1 MKPFAR
7 HSAVAVLVLSALFPS
22 GVFLPSARAEAILQC
37 FNLSHNEIAAR
48 IPEIAE
54 AGYSA
59 LWVPPPTKA
68 NGGMS
73 VGYDLYDPFDIGS
86 TDLRGQYPTRYGTKA
101 DLLNLIDVAHRFG
114 MRVYFDNVMNHRA
127 YDVPG
132 YNETT
137 PVDVYPGMVAEDF
150 HLRVTSDGYYRKWD
164 NIEWGRETAWDVMY
178 RPLSDLIDIA
188 HENLWSDG
196 WGPCNGNFGHKMTDW
211 YAKPY
216 IVRHAYRRED
226 TWKLFDRMP
235 VPWKKNEDYG
245 VGDRALQN
253 TAPDNGV
260 NLYTGFGN
268 SAWNPEDP
276 ATKALFEEYAAWFRD
291 NDASNGVSMTLI
303 ENYPNFYAEK
313 VDDYLNRAVRWLI
326 DTTHVDG
333 LRLDAVKHVP
343 YEFFGDAYGDNKDSS
358 DFGYLGQAQWQFNM
372 TRGFND
378 WTNHRNTVFS
388 NDGPRDD
395 LMAFGEHLGGQPAQ
409 QPYIDAGMRLVD
421 SDLRSA
427 LDDAFKFNQ
436 LWDYDKPG
444 RAGFG
449 PDHGVMHAQSHDDD
463 HVDRKQLHHAYYY
476 MRSGL
481 GLVYTD
487 GNNRA
492 AVLPGSGGAF
502 PRWACTDY
510 LGQWGESQIPTL
522 LKVHENFAM
531 YNDEGFCR
539 GGDYGN
545 YIAWCRGGAWPW
557 TRLLVMFNSHRD
569 AYQPLM
575 TAGHYPHTG
584 GTSDDMYLYNYA
596 STYPGYMTHFKYAEG
611 WPDAPYAY
619 ASQLQDGEV
628 EMPPSSYALWGI
640 KNPDPSEY
648 WAAAVRAAD
657 YAAGCTNTSRSG
669 LSDVITVYDDG
680 RVAPVCGIVRK
691 DGVDGDPGFNPN
703 GVEDADPTD
712 FSYTMAIPVVRG
724 TNVAFGIHLDG
735 EAEHVMARLDG
746 GMDFGNGIEGTRNDI
761 EGEAA
766 KDSRDNPPGAARD
779 CFLGFENIDDY
790 FIQRTWAEVFAA
802 KDTHTTDHGCVLRSG
817 DATTYEV
824 AIGGAA
830 RIWTNSYGIAFNT
843 DLKNPSFLYHDPE
856 GTGTYRDTTASPA
869 GKSAASPAAAE
880 APPPGG
886 DAPSLCASA
895 QWIGNSYIFANG
907 WYKGDGKFNDDWE
920 PIPFNGAELDTV
932 VGPLRFGGRC
942 RTWGETNGEIN
953 PAYLHYQ
960 LQNDADATT
969 IAEGTQT
976 LYWYDYK
983 DNDNWFRSST
993 GNREAERM
1001 ATLDLDGVE
1010 PGTKCRLAVW
1020 FEAKGA
1026 DDSSVWD
1033 NNDQA
1038 NYVATFIVGAD
1049 EGQAPSWIGRSY
1061 IHANGWYKG
1070 DGESYNDWTPDAF
1083 DGADL
1088 GRVHD
1093 TIAFGGQCQTYP
1105 MSRSEGQA
1113 HPARICYNIL
1123 SNGTIVANGTCALS
1137 WYDWN
1142 QTGTDNNNWFE
1153 SRNSEGAWETADID
1167 VSGLADGNY
1176 RLAVW
1181 FEADGEDGPIHGNN
1195 EGANY
1200 VASFTIGAG
1209 PEPGGT
1215 DVTFPQFSLDG
1226 GHPVVYAKM
1235 AHGNGLAAWLYYTTN
1250 GAWPNGCTGKS
1261 PDRNVSVVPGEWVG
1275 NQWEQDE
1282 ASGEWKISGDWWRF
1296 TLPSLP
1302 DGTVLKYKIG
1312 GAALQGDTKDGYQG
1326 WETVWPGSADAVW
1339 RKTKITG
1346 EWRVPRE
1353 GGLDL
1358 TKQQYHKHLDYA
1370 SWTTG
1375 FDEGFHL
1382 FTVRC
1387 WPDRGESGGAEI
1399 FNTFRQTFYM
1409 DRETPRGKI
1418 LWPPQDGERIG
1429 GKSYRV
1435 AVQTDRTVEK
1445 VYYHITDA
1453 SAGNDRPGNGTNAAG
1468 RVEWAEAEPV
1478 GAWTEDMATNTA
1490 LPKVWAFNYNGI
1502 APSNR
1507 DATIRVRL
1515 WEWSSAPT
1523 NQWSATNPAND
1534 DLAALHVTEI
1544 PRAVKTDGDPE
1555 YVYVSWPETDE
1566 SKTVVEAGWKVW
1578 VRFTGNLVQGENV
1591 SPEDVFAAT
1600 TVYINTTN
1608 SASSARG
1615 EPVEVQWNPRD
1626 FSWPQ
1631 EWANGRGECQMAF
1644 TMPNVYNGD
1653 DSFLY
1658 NITVVI
1664 DKNALAEGSR
1674 LVRHK
1679 GPRLP
1684 ACIIATPPE
1693 TDSDGVK
1700 YVITMEDS
1708 PAVSTNAALR
1718 QTPVVIHTDWA
1729 VTNLDVSFVRPAG
1742 YEPDLVLDSVETN
1755 STALVWKYTWTVA
1768 EPGEYTFVAT
1778 ATADLS
1784 ANTNLS
1790 VAVNSATRNAT
1801 VQFRQMVETTDANDP
1816 DWDDDGIANTDETT
1830 PVALPRNNEELWSQW
1845 DVFTHFR
1852 NGRTDRASPD
1862 SDCDGLPDGLE
1873 LGVRWP
1879 VEAGT
1884 NGTDVACDTNGDG
1897 WMNFRPDLDPP
1908 FYNTTDN
1915 DGDVK
1920 GISRSGS
1927 GARRDVIAAGTVTD
1941 PNNPDTDY
1949 DGLPDGLEDANRNGW
1964 TDGDGQPL
1972 NPDEPQS
1979 RDRIVPNG
1987 LVDGGETW
1995 QETSPCLA
2003 DSDGDGLSDGY
2014 GEDKDLDGKTAIFL
2028 RDADG
2033 NDDFIDLS
2041 DDQWAAYRAVPTA
2054 PLSRAVNWKKLFA
2067 DYAVDGTY
2075 SGARQ
2080 KGTGGWPHLVVTE
2093 TDPLNKDTDGD
2104 GLPDGWEIRYGL
2116 DPLDNG
2122 FYNFATG
2129 LPVDPTNSVNGAD
2142 GNPDKDLLYNADGS
2156 TTPNTNLLEYQAGT
2170 NPRTSDSI
2178 ENPGGAGSIV
2188 VGNGAEIG
2196 KVNETVYRR
2205 EFLDWTLDDLIAF
2218 DDYDQGGK
2226 HSDIYRWRDGYD
2238 SSRDIVAFYFRDGG
2252 VESEG
2257 GDGKLYFRVDLD
2269 DLAEGAENGKL
2280 DIYVAINFGTPGNGE
2295 AKLPDEVNALTDMGW
2310 NAVVGVW
2317 NSSEGVVYVDRDPD
2331 NNSKGHSDD
2340 LGKMGI
2346 VKGTYHGACF
2356 NHELD
2361 SVMWYIDR
2369 ADLGSVNPDMFLFQ
2383 VYTVRDGTQDD
2394 GSGGSDKTRERN
2406 DFTDTIGDDWI
2417 CSDDED
2423 EAANIAL
2430 TGSYSSYFGKHNA
2443 WNDCGKHA
2451 KIALVAHGNQ
2461 AIEAGSTIQA
2471 IVDNGAG
2478 AGYQRPIKIH
2488 NIYTNCPLN
2497 LHITPTLAMAL
2508 EWAKTGTEKTW
2519 FSGPALNAEIRSGV
2533 AKGNFRLLGSTFSD
2547 HILPYFPE
2555 EFNRAD
2561 AALAAEILDAIYGN
2575 GGPAVSTNIFW
2586 APERVLDG
2594 DTLGQI
2600 GAMGYKATLI
2610 DQTPHMLE
2618 WFNRET
2624 SLSSPGYKM
2633 QNFWIH
2639 RGGDSW
2645 VNTRAFVLTTAV
2657 DEFRYLNTDNGLPSD
2672 LRHLFLRRARSGEP
2686 ALSSIFYMWE
2696 ELKEGKNADA
2706 YDRNLRWIANH
2717 PWTRVVA
2724 LEDVLDDGNLLRS
2737 DDIRL
2742 PDPSVLPLE
2751 AHDWVHHAS
2760 NENYDNWYYGS
2771 DRHEGLAGKTNEV
2784 RYGVL
2789 LPSGKPFGTTGSGI
2803 LANTWAT
2810 VSGIRNPDVKRLAQE
2825 TLFASVFETAFHEE
2839 SNNNL
2844 ARWSYGTYVSP
2855 ATGLKENGDKMGL
2868 QSFSWRAQSRTR
2880 LANVFG
2886 EVDDWANRT
2895 LPDVE
2900 VREKDVDLDGDAEYI
2915 LRNNRLMA
2923 LFEREGG
2930 LMVGAWL
2937 KDGGRVRQVV
2947 GNFAAIP
2954 ENGYED
2960 EESDFVRYVEWEDG
2974 SKHGYLAAQRGSA
2987 LKDVEGGSRTAL
2999 YDVSTTATG
3008 LTFTYGS
3015 LSKTVSLATPATN
3028 AFAVSYTGSGTLKVR
3043 SGLSPDLDALM
3054 LSGQA
3059 NMTETA
3065 DGSKKLSVTTIRP
3078 AEGTGV
3084 TATLD
3089 VTRGAIDTAATDK
3102 PINVPEEFNTVNMR
3116 NAAHVRQVDVTGSG
3130 SLEFTLA
3137 FTVEVTENLPPD
3149 ITVTPDNDPQV
3160 FPVGV
3165 TTSFSV
3171 KATDPDSATVT
3182 LKCENLPGSFASFSE
3197 TTHVFSWTPSSLTQ
3211 GTRTSDF
3218 ATNVTFTATDGVNTT
3233 SRTVNILIP
3242 WDSDGDGLPDD
3253 WEYLRFG
3260 TFDQNTGTD
3269 WDRDEFPDWN
3279 EYVAGTSPTDPSDY
3293 LGWESLFVDTAA
3305 GTAELTF
3312 PSVPG
3317 KHYAIEAS
3325 DGPAALVAPDWKE
3338 VALLTASGL
3347 HTTWVDTDPA
3357 SATRMYRIR
3366 VLFP

>member
-1 MKPFAR
+1 MKPFFR

-59 LWVPPPTKA
+59 LWIPPPTKA

-73 VGYDLYDPFDIGS
+73 VGYDLFDPFDIGS

-253 TAPDNGV
+253 TAPDNGL

-276 ATKALFEEYAAWFRD
+276 ATKALLEEYAAWFRD
-291 NDASNGVSMTLI
+291 NGASNGVSMTLI

-522 LKVHENFAM
+522 LNVHENFAM
-531 YNDEGFCR
+531 YDDEGFCR

-680 RVAPVCGIVRK
+680 QVAPVCGVVRK

-746 GMDFGNGIEGTRNDI
+746 GMDFGNGIEGTRSDI

-766 KDSRDNPPGAARD
+766 KDPRDNPPGAARD
-779 CFLGFENIDDY
+779 CFLGFEAIDSY

-802 KDTHTTDHGCVLRSG
+802 KDTRSTDHGCVLQSG

-824 AIGGAA
+824 VIGGAA

-856 GTGTYRDTTASPA
+856 GTGTYRDTTAEPASRRAAAAAGMTCTDHAGETGDWPAGAIDGFREWQFDVYGTDIEGNYAGCYVESPA
-869 GKSAASPAAAE
+869 DAGIEGFDGVAYELYANPTNSCGVTVTRWLDLAEGAAVSNFSITLGLNYDSGIDGSYRGFELLDSSGGKIFAIQMGHSPDIYWEGEGASGTWSEGYPEEEKPRAFRVFLSRTETGYAVSGTTRD
-880 APPPGG
+880 GG
-886 DAPSLCASA
+886 DFAGAAFASSREIA
-895 QWIGNSYIFANG
+895 GYKVYMNG
-907 WYKGDGKFNDDWE
+907 SQSGKESQVYFNDATYTAMERTPSGGGEE
-920 PIPFNGAELDTV
+920 PP
-932 VGPLRFGGRC
+932 
-942 RTWGETNGEIN
+942 
-953 PAYLHYQ
+953 
-960 LQNDADATT
+960 
-969 IAEGTQT
+969 
-976 LYWYDYK
+976 
-983 DNDNWFRSST
+983 
-993 GNREAERM
+993 
-1001 ATLDLDGVE
+1001 
-1010 PGTKCRLAVW
+1010 
-1020 FEAKGA
+1020 
-1026 DDSSVWD
+1026 
-1033 NNDQA
+1033 
-1038 NYVATFIVGAD
+1038 
-1049 EGQAPSWIGRSY
+1049 
-1061 IHANGWYKG
+1061 
-1070 DGESYNDWTPDAF
+1070 
-1083 DGADL
+1083 
-1088 GRVHD
+1088 
-1093 TIAFGGQCQTYP
+1093 
-1105 MSRSEGQA
+1105 
-1113 HPARICYNIL
+1113 
-1123 SNGTIVANGTCALS
+1123 
-1137 WYDWN
+1137 
-1142 QTGTDNNNWFE
+1142 
-1153 SRNSEGAWETADID
+1153 
-1167 VSGLADGNY
+1167 
-1176 RLAVW
+1176 
-1181 FEADGEDGPIHGNN
+1181 
-1195 EGANY
+1195 
-1200 VASFTIGAG
+1200 
-1209 PEPGGT
+1209 GT

-1250 GAWPNGCTGKS
+1250 GAWPNGCAGKS

-1282 ASGEWKISGDWWRF
+1282 GSGEWKISGDWWRF
-1296 TLPSLP
+1296 TLPALP

-1312 GAALQGDTKDGYQG
+1312 GAALQGDTDKGYQG

-1418 LWPPQDGERIG
+1418 LWPAQDGERID
-1429 GKSYRV
+1429 GKSYRI

-1453 SAGNDRPGNGTNAAG
+1453 SAGNDGPGNGTNAAG

-1478 GAWTEDMATNTA
+1478 GTWTEDMATNTA

-1502 APSNR
+1502 APGNSN
-1507 DATIRVRL
+1507 ATIRVRL

-1523 NQWSATNPAND
+1523 NQWSAASPAED
-1534 DLAALHVTEI
+1534 DLDALHVTEI
-1544 PRAVKTDGDPE
+1544 PRTVKANGDPE
-1555 YVYVSWPETDE
+1555 YVYVSWPATDE
-1566 SKTVVEAGWKVW
+1566 SKTLVEAGWKVW
-1578 VRFTGNLVQGENV
+1578 VRFTGNLVSGENV
-1591 SPEDVFAAT
+1591 RPEDVFAAT
-1600 TVYINTTN
+1600 TVYINSTN
-1608 SASSARG
+1608 SASSERG
-1615 EPVEVQWNPRD
+1615 DPVEVQWDPGD
-1626 FSWPQ
+1626 FSWPREG
-1631 EWANGRGECQMAF
+1631 EWNDGRGECQMAF

-1653 DSFLY
+1653 DAFLY
-1658 NITVVI
+1658 NITVAI
-1664 DKNALAEGSR
+1664 DKNARAEGSR

-1700 YVITMEDS
+1700 YVITMEDA

-1729 VTNLDVSFVRPAG
+1729 VTNLDISFIRPAG
-1742 YEPDLVLDSVETN
+1742 YKPDLVLESVETN
-1755 STALVWKYTWTVA
+1755 STALAWKYTWTVA

-1778 ATADLS
+1778 ATADLA

-1801 VQFRQMVETTDANDP
+1801 VQFRQMVATTNAADL

-1879 VEAGT
+1879 AD
-1884 NGTDVACDTNGDG
+1884 GTDATTDTNGDG
-1897 WMNFRPDLDPP
+1897 WKNFLPDLDPP
-1908 FYNTTDN
+1908 FYDTTDN
-1915 DGDVK
+1915 DGIVK
-1920 GISRSGS
+1920 GISKSGT
-1927 GARRDVIAAGTVTD
+1927 GARRDVIAVGTVTD

-1964 TDGDGQPL
+1964 TDGDGQSL
-1972 NPDEPQS
+1972 QPDKDQS
-1979 RDRIVPNG
+1979 KDRTVPNG
-1987 LVDGGETW
+1987 LVESGETW

-2033 NDDFIDLS
+2033 NDEPIDLS
-2041 DDQWAAYRAVPTA
+2041 DDQWAAYRAVPA
-2054 PLSRAVNWKKLFA
+2054 NALSRAVNWKKLFT

-2080 KGTGGWPHLVVTE
+2080 KGNGGWPHLIVTE

-2129 LPVDPTNSVNGAD
+2129 LAGDPVNGAG
-2142 GNPDKDLLYNADGS
+2142 GNPDEDLLYNADGS

-2188 VGNGAEIG
+2188 VGTGAEIG

-2257 GDGKLYFRVDLD
+2257 GDGRLYFRVDLD

-2369 ADLGSVNPDMFLFQ
+2369 ADLGTVNPDMFLFQ

-2430 TGSYSSYFGKHNA
+2430 NGSYSSYFGKHNA

-2508 EWAKTGTEKTW
+2508 EWAKAGTEKTW

-2575 GGPAVSTNIFW
+2575 GGPAVSTDIFW

-2594 DTLGQI
+2594 GTLGQI

-2624 SLSSPGYKM
+2624 ALSSPGYKM

-2639 RGGDSW
+2639 RGGDRW

-2657 DEFRYLNTDNGLPSD
+2657 DEFRYLNTDKGLPSD
-2672 LRHLFLRRARSGEP
+2672 LRHLFLRRARSGEA

-2724 LEDVLDDGNLLRS
+2724 LEDVLDDGNLLRG

-2789 LPSGKPFGTTGSGI
+2789 LPSGKPFGTKENGI
-2803 LANTWAT
+2803 LADTWAT
-2810 VSGIRNPDVKRLAQE
+2810 VSGIRNADVKRLAQE
-2825 TLFASVFETAFHEE
+2825 TLFASAFETAFHEE

-2844 ARWSYGTYVSP
+2844 SRWSYGTYVSP
-2855 ATGLKENGDKMGL
+2855 ATGLKDNGEKMGL

-2930 LMVGAWL
+2930 LMIGAWL

-3008 LTFTYGS
+3008 LTFTHGS

-3054 LSGQA
+3054 LTGQA

-3065 DGSKKLSVTTIRP
+3065 DGTKKLSVTTIRP

-3089 VTRGAIDTAATDK
+3089 VMRGAIDTAATDK
-3102 PINVPEEFNTVNMR
+3102 PVDVPEEFNTVNMR

-3137 FTVEVTENLPPD
+3137 FTVEDTENLPPV

-3317 KHYAIEAS
+3317 KSYAIEAS
-3325 DGPAALVAPDWKE
+3325 DGPAALVAPHWTE
-3338 VALLTASGL
+3338 LVRLTASGL
-3347 HTTWVDTDPA
+3347 HTAWKDTDPA
-3357 SATRMYRIR
+3357 SATRMYRIH
-3366 VLFP
+3366 VLVP

>member
-48 IPEIAE
+48 IPEMAE

-59 LWVPPPTKA
+59 LWIPPPTKA

-132 YNETT
+132 CNETT

-150 HLRVTSDGYYRKWD
+150 HLSVTSDGYYRMWPE
-164 NIEWGRETAWDVMY
+164 IVWGGETAWDVMY
-178 RPLSDLIDIA
+178 RPLSGLIDIA
-188 HENLWSDG
+188 HENIWIDG
-196 WGPCNGNFGHKMTDW
+196 TPHNGNFGRGDEMGQK
-211 YAKPY
+211 YPKPY
-216 IVRHAYRRED
+216 IVRHAYRKED

-235 VPWKKNEDYG
+235 VPWKRNEDYSP
-245 VGDRALQN
+245 GDGALQN
-253 TAPDNGV
+253 TAPDNGF

-268 SAWNPEDP
+268 SAWNPDDP
-276 ATKALFEEYAAWFRD
+276 ATKALIEEHSAWFAA
-291 NDASNGVSMTLI
+291 NDASNGVSMALI

-313 VDDYLNRAVRWLI
+313 VDEYLNRAVRWLI
-326 DTTHVDG
+326 DATHVDG

-343 YEFFGDAYGDNKDSS
+343 YEFFGDAYGADKDKS

-427 LDDAFKFNQ
+427 LDNAFKFNQ
-436 LWDYDKPG
+436 LWGFEWPG
-444 RAGFG
+444 HAGFG

-510 LGQWGESQIPTL
+510 LGQWGQSQIPTL

-531 YNDEGFCR
+531 YDDNACTLDPQPGNFIAWER
-539 GGDYGN
+539 GGG
-545 YIAWCRGGAWPW
+545 WPW
-557 TRLLVMFNSHRD
+557 NRVLVMFNSHRD
-569 AYQPLM
+569 DGQ
-575 TAGHYPHTG
+575 TIWTG
-584 GTSDDMYLYNYA
+584 GSYPDGDYLYNYA
-596 STYPGYMTHFKYAEG
+596 STYPDYMTHWEG
-611 WPDAPYAY
+611 GTDDAPYAT
-619 ASQLQDGEV
+619 AGDLRAGKV
-628 EMPPSSYALWGI
+628 WIPKSSYALWGY

-680 RVAPVCGIVRK
+680 RVAPVCGVVRT

-712 FSYTMAIPVVRG
+712 SSYTMAIPVVRG

-746 GMDFGNGIEGTRNDI
+746 GMDFGNGIEGTRSDI

-766 KDSRDNPPGAARD
+766 KDPRDNPPGAARD
-779 CFLGFENIDDY
+779 CFLGFENIDSY

-802 KDTHTTDHGCVLRSG
+802 KDTHTTDHGCVLQSG

-869 GKSAASPAAAE
+869 QKAAAAVGATCTDHAGETGDWPAAA
-880 APPPGG
+880 
-886 DAPSLCASA
+886 
-895 QWIGNSYIFANG
+895 I
-907 WYKGDGKFNDDWE
+907 DGFKEWQVE
-920 PIPFNGAELDTV
+920 V
-932 VGPLRFGGRC
+932 
-942 RTWGETNGEIN
+942 
-953 PAYLHYQ
+953 Y
-960 LQNDADATT
+960 
-969 IAEGTQT
+969 GT
-976 LYWYDYK
+976 
-983 DNDNWFRSST
+983 
-993 GNREAERM
+993 
-1001 ATLDLDGVE
+1001 
-1010 PGTKCRLAVW
+1010 
-1020 FEAKGA
+1020 
-1026 DDSSVWD
+1026 
-1033 NNDQA
+1033 
-1038 NYVATFIVGAD
+1038 
-1049 EGQAPSWIGRSY
+1049 
-1061 IHANGWYKG
+1061 G
-1070 DGESYNDWTPDAF
+1070 DGEHYAGGYVESPADAA
-1083 DGADL
+1083 G
-1088 GRVHD
+1088 
-1093 TIAFGGQCQTYP
+1093 I
-1105 MSRSEGQA
+1105 EG
-1113 HPARICYNIL
+1113 
-1123 SNGTIVANGTCALS
+1123 
-1137 WYDWN
+1137 
-1142 QTGTDNNNWFE
+1142 F
-1153 SRNSEGAWETADID
+1153 EGAAYELYANPDSTCGVTVTRRLDLAEGAAVSNFSITLGFNFDSGIDGSYRGFELLDASGGKIFAIQMGHSPVIYWEGGGESGIWSEEYPGEDSSPQAFQVSLSRTDTGYE
-1167 VSGLADGNY
+1167 VSGTT
-1176 RLAVW
+1176 RLGGDFA
-1181 FEADGEDGPIHGNN
+1181 
-1195 EGANY
+1195 
-1200 VASFTIGAG
+1200 GAG
-1209 PEPGGT
+1209 FADTREIAAYKVYMNGSQSDERAQVYFNDATYTTMEGGSSGGGEEPAGT

-1226 GHPVVYAKM
+1226 GRPVVYAKM
-1235 AHGNGLAAWLYYTTN
+1235 AHGNGLAAWLYCTTN
-1250 GAWPNGCTGKS
+1250 GAWPNGCAGKS
-1261 PDRNVSVVPGEWVG
+1261 PDRNVSVVSGEWVG
-1275 NQWEQDE
+1275 NQWEQAEDT
-1282 ASGEWKISGDWWRF
+1282 GKWKLTGDWWRF
-1296 TLPSLP
+1296 TLPALP

-1312 GAALQGDTKDGYQG
+1312 GAALQGDTEKGFQG

-1387 WPDRGESGGAEI
+1387 WPDREKAAEI

-1409 DRETPRGKI
+1409 DRETPRGRI
-1418 LWPPQDGERIG
+1418 LWPAQDGERID

-1453 SAGNDRPGNGTNAAG
+1453 SAGNDGPGNGTNAAG

-1478 GAWTEDMATNTA
+1478 GTWTEDMATNTA

-1523 NQWSATNPAND
+1523 NRWSATSPAED
-1534 DLAALHVTEI
+1534 DLDALHVTEI
-1544 PRAVKTDGDPE
+1544 PRTVKANGDPE
-1555 YVYVSWPETDE
+1555 YVYVSWPATDE
-1566 SKTVVEAGWKVW
+1566 SKTLVEAGWKVW
-1578 VRFTGNLVQGENV
+1578 VRFTGNLVSGENV
-1591 SPEDVFAAT
+1591 RPEDVFAAT

-1608 SASSARG
+1608 SASSERG
-1615 EPVEVQWNPRD
+1615 DPVEVQWDPRD
-1626 FSWPQ
+1626 FSWPREG
-1631 EWANGRGECQMAF
+1631 EWNDGRGECQMAF

-1653 DSFLY
+1653 DAFLY
-1658 NITVVI
+1658 NITVAI
-1664 DKNALAEGSR
+1664 DKNARAEGSR

-1700 YVITMEDS
+1700 YVITMQDS
-1708 PAVSTNAALR
+1708 PAVLTNATLR
-1718 QTPVVIHTDWA
+1718 QTPVVVHTDRA
-1729 VTNLDVSFVRPAG
+1729 VTNLDISFVRPAG
-1742 YEPDLVLDSVETN
+1742 YKPDLVLTNIETN
-1755 STALVWKYTWTVA
+1755 STALVWKYVWTVA

-1778 ATADLS
+1778 ATADLD

-1801 VQFRQMVETTDANDP
+1801 VQFRQMVETTNAADL
-1816 DWDDDGIANTDETT
+1816 DWDDDGVANTDETT
-1830 PVALPRNNEELWSQW
+1830 PVALPAKNAEQWSQW

-1852 NGRTDRASPD
+1852 NGRSDRASPD

-1879 VEAGT
+1879 VEGGT

-1897 WMNFRPDLDPP
+1897 WKNFRPDLDPP

-1949 DGLPDGLEDANRNGW
+1949 DGLPDGLEDSNRNGW

-1972 NPDEPQS
+1972 PPDKGQS
-1979 RDRIVPNG
+1979 RDRTVPNG

-2033 NDDFIDLS
+2033 NDEPIDLS
-2041 DDQWAAYRAVPTA
+2041 DDQWAAYRAVPA
-2054 PLSRAVNWKKLFA
+2054 NALSRAVNWKKLFA

-2080 KGTGGWPHLVVTE
+2080 KGNGGWPHLVVTE

-2129 LPVDPTNSVNGAD
+2129 LAVDPTNSVNGAG
-2142 GNPDKDLLYNADGS
+2142 GNPDEDLLYNADGS

-2188 VGNGAEIG
+2188 VGTGAEIG

-2340 LGKMGI
+2340 LGKTGI

-2423 EAANIAL
+2423 EAATIAL
-2430 TGSYSSYFGKHNA
+2430 NGSYSSYFGKHNA

-2471 IVDNGAG
+2471 LVDNGAG

-2508 EWAKTGTEKTW
+2508 EWAKAGTEKTW

-2561 AALAAEILDAIYGN
+2561 VALAAEILDAIYGN

-2594 DTLGQI
+2594 GTLGQI

-2624 SLSSPGYKM
+2624 SLSSPGYKI
-2633 QNFWIH
+2633 QDFWID
-2639 RGGDSW
+2639 RGGNRW

-2672 LRHLFLRRARSGEP
+2672 LRHLFLRRARSGEA

-2724 LEDVLDDGNLLRS
+2724 LEDVLDDGNLLRG

-2784 RYGVL
+2784 RYGVP
-2789 LPSGKPFGTTGSGI
+2789 LPSGKPFGTKENGI
-2803 LANTWAT
+2803 LADTWAT
-2810 VSGIRNPDVKRLAQE
+2810 VSGIRNADVKRLAQE

-2844 ARWSYGTYVSP
+2844 SRWSYGTYVSP
-2855 ATGLKENGDKMGL
+2855 ATGLKDNGEKMGL

-2960 EESDFVRYVEWEDG
+2960 EESDFVRYVKWDDG
-2974 SKHGYLAAQRGSA
+2974 SKHGYLTAQRGSA

-3008 LTFTYGS
+3008 LTFTHGS
-3015 LSKTVSLATPATN
+3015 LSKTVSLASPATN
-3028 AFAVSYTGSGTLKVR
+3028 AFAVSYTGSGALKVR

-3054 LSGQA
+3054 LTGQA

-3065 DGSKKLSVTTIRP
+3065 DGSKKLSVTAIRP

-3089 VTRGAIDTAATDK
+3089 VTRGAIDTAATDR
-3102 PINVPEEFNTVNMR
+3102 PEGVPEEFNTVNMR

-3130 SLEFTLA
+3130 SLAFTLA
-3137 FTVEVTENLPPD
+3137 FTVEDTENLPPV
-3149 ITVTPDNDPQV
+3149 ITVSPDNDPQV

-3171 KATDPDSATVT
+3171 KATDPDSAAVT
-3182 LKCENLPGSFASFSE
+3182 LKCENLPETFASFSE
-3197 TTHVFSWTPSSLTQ
+3197 TTHVFSWTPASLTQ

-3260 TFDQNTGTD
+3260 TFDQNTVTD

-3305 GTAELTF
+3305 GSATLTF

-3317 KHYAIEAS
+3317 KRYAIEAS

-3338 VALLTASGL
+3338 VALPTASGL

-3357 SATRMYRIR
+3357 STTRMYRIR